1 MAPLSSYAED
11 VQDLSAP
18 WRAAGDPLSGT
29 ATRADADAGGP
40 GDGSEPGV
48 PRVFVLTDVR
58 LYAEG
63 LVNILEREPSIDV
76 TGTSS
81 SPREA
86 MDSVFDRSVE
96 VILLDLQ
103 APAGPQ
109 VARMIRDAAPDVW
122 LVALAVPEGDD
133 DIVAWAEAGIA
144 GVLPRDGSFRDL
156 VVMIHSV
163 VHGETVCS
171 PRAAAALLRRV
182 AVLAR
187 AAGPAPAAERPG
199 SPLTSR
205 EIDVVRLMGRGLSN
219 KEIADLLGIALP
231 TVKNHIHHVLEKL
244 QVRTRSEA
252 AAVVLRSPGTG
263 PGMDLRY

>member
-1 MAPLSSYAED
+1 MEGDRRPAERD
-11 VQDLSAP
+11 
-18 WRAAGDPLSGT
+18 RHAG
-29 ATRADADAGGP
+29 ADADAGGP
-40 GDGSEPGV
+40 GDGYEPGV

-76 TGTSS
+76 IGTSS

-96 VILLDLQ
+96 VILVDLQ

-122 LVALAVPEGDD
+122 LVALAVPEGDE

-156 VVMIHSV
+156 VAMIHSV

-187 AAGPAPAAERPG
+187 AAGPSPAAER
-199 SPLTSR
+199 
-205 EIDVVRLMGRGLSN
+205 
-219 KEIADLLGIALP
+219 AGIAADVARDRRRP
-231 TVKNHIHHVLEKL
+231 AHGSRALEQGDRGFARHRPADREEPHPPRAREAPGPD
-244 QVRTRSEA
+244 QVGGRRC
-252 AAVVLRSPGTG
+252 RSPESGDQAGHGSAVLVPAPPT
-263 PGMDLRY
+263 